1 MEIKITTY
9 TDNEKV
15 YEDKHFGEFS
25 EEISYEKIVYNDK
38 NEKKI
43 KIFIDKIK
51 ESVSIEKDNL
61 KTHIG
66 YSRKSS
72 DYNTIYGNVK
82 LDTQLVSMEKKSRNN
97 LVMYVIVYNIFFD
110 RNEKQQ
116 NKLKILNFYSFYH
129 FLYINYKIK
138 LFKNIVYYPII
149 NFFFIYIF

>member
-1 MEIKITTY
+1 MK
-9 TDNEKV
+9 
-15 YEDKHFGEFS
+15 
-25 EEISYEKIVYNDK
+25 
-38 NEKKI
+38 KKI

-66 YSRKSS
+66 YNRKSS

-97 LVMYVIVYNIFFD
+97 LVMYEIVYNIFFD

-116 NKLKILNFYSFYH
+116 NKLKIL
-129 FLYINYKIK
+129 IK
-138 LFKNIVYYPII
+138 KN
-149 NFFFIYIF
+149 

>member
-1 MEIKITTY
+1 MVRNRRRVREFTIDNMEIKITTY

-15 YEDKHFGEFS
+15 YEYKHFGEFS

-97 LVMYVIVYNIFFD
+97 LVMYEIVYNIFFD

-116 NKLKILNFYSFYH
+116 NKLKIL
-129 FLYINYKIK
+129 IK
-138 LFKNIVYYPII
+138 KN
-149 NFFFIYIF
+149 

>member
-1 MEIKITTY
+1 MVRNRRRVREFTVDNMEIKITTY

-25 EEISYEKIVYNDK
+25 EEISSEKIVYNDK

-61 KTHIG
+61 KTYIG

-97 LVMYVIVYNIFFD
+97 LIMYEIVYNIFFD

-116 NKLKILNFYSFYH
+116 NKLKIL
-129 FLYINYKIK
+129 IK
-138 LFKNIVYYPII
+138 KN
-149 NFFFIYIF
+149 

>member
-25 EEISYEKIVYNDK
+25 EEISSEKIVYNDK
-38 NEKKI
+38 NKKKI

-66 YSRKSS
+66 YNRKSS

-97 LVMYVIVYNIFFD
+97 LVMYEIVYNIFFD

-116 NKLKILNFYSFYH
+116 NKLKIL
-129 FLYINYKIK
+129 IK
-138 LFKNIVYYPII
+138 KN
-149 NFFFIYIF
+149 

>member
-25 EEISYEKIVYNDK
+25 EEISSEKIVYNDK

-61 KTHIG
+61 KTYIG

-97 LVMYVIVYNIFFD
+97 LVMYEIVYNIFFD

-116 NKLKILNFYSFYH
+116 NKLKIL
-129 FLYINYKIK
+129 IK
-138 LFKNIVYYPII
+138 KN
-149 NFFFIYIF
+149 

>member
-1 MEIKITTY
+1 LVRNRRRVREFTVDNMEIKITTY

-25 EEISYEKIVYNDK
+25 EEISSEKIVYNDK

-66 YSRKSS
+66 YNRKSS

-97 LVMYVIVYNIFFD
+97 LVMYEIVYNIFFD

-116 NKLKILNFYSFYH
+116 NKLKIL
-129 FLYINYKIK
+129 IK
-138 LFKNIVYYPII
+138 KN
-149 NFFFIYIF
+149 

>member
-1 MEIKITTY
+1 MVRNRRRIREFTVDNMEIKITTY

-25 EEISYEKIVYNDK
+25 EEISSEKIVYNDK
-38 NEKKI
+38 NKKKI

-66 YSRKSS
+66 YNRKSS

-97 LVMYVIVYNIFFD
+97 LVMYEIVYNIFFD

-116 NKLKILNFYSFYH
+116 NKLKIL
-129 FLYINYKIK
+129 IK
-138 LFKNIVYYPII
+138 KN
-149 NFFFIYIF
+149 

>member
-1 MEIKITTY
+1 MVRNRRRVREFTVDNMEIKITTY

-15 YEDKHFGEFS
+15 YEDKHFGEFL
-25 EEISYEKIVYNDK
+25 EEICSEKIVYNDK

-66 YSRKSS
+66 YNRKSS

-97 LVMYVIVYNIFFD
+97 LVMYEIVYNIFFD

-116 NKLKILNFYSFYH
+116 NKLKIL
-129 FLYINYKIK
+129 IK
-138 LFKNIVYYPII
+138 KN
-149 NFFFIYIF
+149 

>member
-1 MEIKITTY
+1 MVRNRRRVREFTVDNMEIKITTY
-9 TDNEKV
+9 TDNKKV

-25 EEISYEKIVYNDK
+25 EEISSEKIVYNNK

-66 YSRKSS
+66 YNRKSS

-97 LVMYVIVYNIFFD
+97 LVMYEIVYNIFFD

-116 NKLKILNFYSFYH
+116 NKLKIL
-129 FLYINYKIK
+129 IK
-138 LFKNIVYYPII
+138 KN
-149 NFFFIYIF
+149 

>member
-1 MEIKITTY
+1 MVRNRRRVREFTVDNMEIKITTY

-25 EEISYEKIVYNDK
+25 EEISSEKIVYNDK

-61 KTHIG
+61 KTYIG

-97 LVMYVIVYNIFFD
+97 LVMYEIVYNIFFD

-116 NKLKILNFYSFYH
+116 NKLKIL
-129 FLYINYKIK
+129 IK
-138 LFKNIVYYPII
+138 KN
-149 NFFFIYIF
+149 

>member
-15 YEDKHFGEFS
+15 YENRHIGDFI
-25 EEISYEKIVYNDK
+25 EEISSEKIEYNDK

-66 YSRKSS
+66 YNRKSS

-97 LVMYVIVYNIFFD
+97 LVMYEIVYNIFFD
-110 RNEKQQ
+110 KNEKQQ
-116 NKLKILNFYSFYH
+116 NKLKIL
-129 FLYINYKIK
+129 IK
-138 LFKNIVYYPII
+138 KN
-149 NFFFIYIF
+149 

>member
-1 MEIKITTY
+1 MVRNRRRVREFTIDNMEIKITTY

-25 EEISYEKIVYNDK
+25 EETSYEKIVYNDK

-61 KTHIG
+61 KTYIG

-97 LVMYVIVYNIFFD
+97 LVMYEIVYNIFFD

-116 NKLKILNFYSFYH
+116 NKLKIL
-129 FLYINYKIK
+129 IK
-138 LFKNIVYYPII
+138 KN
-149 NFFFIYIF
+149 

>member
-1 MEIKITTY
+1 MVRNRRRVREFTIDNMEIKITTY

-25 EEISYEKIVYNDK
+25 EEISSEKIVYNDK

-66 YSRKSS
+66 YNRKSS

-82 LDTQLVSMEKKSRNN
+82 LDTQLVSMKKKSRNN
-97 LVMYVIVYNIFFD
+97 LVMYEIVYNIFFD

-116 NKLKILNFYSFYH
+116 NKLKIL
-129 FLYINYKIK
+129 IK
-138 LFKNIVYYPII
+138 KN
-149 NFFFIYIF
+149 

>member
-1 MEIKITTY
+1 MVRNRRRVREFTIDNMEIKITTY

-97 LVMYVIVYNIFFD
+97 LVMYEIVYNIFFD
-110 RNEKQQ
+110 KNEKQQ
-116 NKLKILNFYSFYH
+116 NKLKIL
-129 FLYINYKIK
+129 IK
-138 LFKNIVYYPII
+138 KN
-149 NFFFIYIF
+149 

>member
-1 MEIKITTY
+1 MVRNRRRVREFTVDNMEIKITTY

-15 YEDKHFGEFS
+15 YEDKHFGVFQ
-25 EEISYEKIVYNDK
+25 EEISFGKIVYNDK

-66 YSRKSS
+66 YNRKSS

-97 LVMYVIVYNIFFD
+97 LIMYEIVYNIFFD

-116 NKLKILNFYSFYH
+116 NKLKIL
-129 FLYINYKIK
+129 IK
-138 LFKNIVYYPII
+138 KN
-149 NFFFIYIF
+149 

>member
-25 EEISYEKIVYNDK
+25 EEISSEKIVYNDK

-66 YSRKSS
+66 YNRKSS

-97 LVMYVIVYNIFFD
+97 LIMYEIVYNIFFD

-116 NKLKILNFYSFYH
+116 NKLKIL
-129 FLYINYKIK
+129 IK
-138 LFKNIVYYPII
+138 KN
-149 NFFFIYIF
+149 

>member
-25 EEISYEKIVYNDK
+25 EEISSEKIVYNDK

-66 YSRKSS
+66 YNRKSS

-97 LVMYVIVYNIFFD
+97 LVMYEIVYNIFFD
-110 RNEKQQ
+110 KNEKQQ
-116 NKLKILNFYSFYH
+116 NKLKIL
-129 FLYINYKIK
+129 IK
-138 LFKNIVYYPII
+138 KN
-149 NFFFIYIF
+149 

>member
-15 YEDKHFGEFS
+15 YEDKHFGEFL
-25 EEISYEKIVYNDK
+25 EEISSEKIVYNDK

-66 YSRKSS
+66 YNRKSS

-97 LVMYVIVYNIFFD
+97 LVMYEIVYNIFFD
-110 RNEKQQ
+110 KNEKQQ
-116 NKLKILNFYSFYH
+116 NKLKIL
-129 FLYINYKIK
+129 IK
-138 LFKNIVYYPII
+138 KN
-149 NFFFIYIF
+149 

>member
-1 MEIKITTY
+1 MVGNRRRVREFTVDNMEIKITTY

-25 EEISYEKIVYNDK
+25 EEISSEKIVYNDK

-66 YSRKSS
+66 YNRKSS

-97 LVMYVIVYNIFFD
+97 LVMYEIVYNIFFD

-116 NKLKILNFYSFYH
+116 NKLKIL
-129 FLYINYKIK
+129 IK
-138 LFKNIVYYPII
+138 KN
-149 NFFFIYIF
+149 

>member
-1 MEIKITTY
+1 MVRNRRRVREFTVDNMEIKITTY

-25 EEISYEKIVYNDK
+25 EEISSEKIVYNDK

-66 YSRKSS
+66 YNRKSS

-97 LVMYVIVYNIFFD
+97 LIMYEIVYNIFFD

-116 NKLKILNFYSFYH
+116 NKLKIL
-129 FLYINYKIK
+129 IK
-138 LFKNIVYYPII
+138 KN
-149 NFFFIYIF
+149 

>member
-1 MEIKITTY
+1 MVRNRRRVREFTIDNMEIKIITDA
-9 TDNEKV
+9 DNEKV
-15 YEDKHFGEFS
+15 YEDKHFGEIS

-61 KTHIG
+61 KTYIG

-97 LVMYVIVYNIFFD
+97 LVMYEIVYNIFFD

-116 NKLKILNFYSFYH
+116 NKLKIL
-129 FLYINYKIK
+129 IK
-138 LFKNIVYYPII
+138 KN
-149 NFFFIYIF
+149 

>member
-1 MEIKITTY
+1 MVRNRRRVREFTVDNMEIKITTY

-25 EEISYEKIVYNDK
+25 EEISSEKIVYNDK

-66 YSRKSS
+66 YNRKSS

-97 LVMYVIVYNIFFD
+97 LVMYEIVYNIFFY

-116 NKLKILNFYSFYH
+116 NKLKIL
-129 FLYINYKIK
+129 IK
-138 LFKNIVYYPII
+138 KN
-149 NFFFIYIF
+149 

>member
-1 MEIKITTY
+1 MVRNRRRVREFTVDNMEIKITTY
-9 TDNEKV
+9 TDNEKI

-25 EEISYEKIVYNDK
+25 EEISSEKIVYNDK

-66 YSRKSS
+66 YNRKSS

-97 LVMYVIVYNIFFD
+97 LVMYEIVYNIFFD

-116 NKLKILNFYSFYH
+116 NKLKIL
-129 FLYINYKIK
+129 IK
-138 LFKNIVYYPII
+138 KN
-149 NFFFIYIF
+149 

>member
-1 MEIKITTY
+1 MSSKIKITTY
-9 TDNEKV
+9 VDA
-15 YEDKHFGEFS
+15 
-25 EEISYEKIVYNDK
+25 EKIHEDSHVGAHIEEATSEKITYSDK
-38 NEKKI
+38 NNKKI
-43 KIFIDKIK
+43 EIFIDKIK

-97 LVMYVIVYNIFFD
+97 LVMYEIVYNIFFD

-116 NKLKILNFYSFYH
+116 NKLKIL
-129 FLYINYKIK
+129 IK
-138 LFKNIVYYPII
+138 KN
-149 NFFFIYIF
+149 

>member
-1 MEIKITTY
+1 MVRNRRRVREFTVDNMEIKITTY

-25 EEISYEKIVYNDK
+25 EEICSEKIVYNDK

-66 YSRKSS
+66 YNRKSS

-97 LVMYVIVYNIFFD
+97 LIMYEIVYNIFFD

-116 NKLKILNFYSFYH
+116 NKLKIL
-129 FLYINYKIK
+129 IK
-138 LFKNIVYYPII
+138 KN
-149 NFFFIYIF
+149 

>member
-1 MEIKITTY
+1 LVRNRRRVREFTVDNMEIKITTY

-25 EEISYEKIVYNDK
+25 EEISSEKIVYNDK

-61 KTHIG
+61 KTYIG

-97 LVMYVIVYNIFFD
+97 LVMYEIVYNIFFD

-116 NKLKILNFYSFYH
+116 NKLKIL
-129 FLYINYKIK
+129 IK
-138 LFKNIVYYPII
+138 KN
-149 NFFFIYIF
+149 

>member
-1 MEIKITTY
+1 MVRNRRRVREFTIDNMEIKITTY

-15 YEDKHFGEFS
+15 YEDKYFGEFS

-66 YSRKSS
+66 YNRKSS

-97 LVMYVIVYNIFFD
+97 LVMYEIVYNIFFD

-116 NKLKILNFYSFYH
+116 NKLKIL
-129 FLYINYKIK
+129 IK
-138 LFKNIVYYPII
+138 KN
-149 NFFFIYIF
+149 

>member
-1 MEIKITTY
+1 MVRNRRRVREFTIDNMEIKITTY

-25 EEISYEKIVYNDK
+25 EEISYEKIV
-38 NEKKI
+38 

-97 LVMYVIVYNIFFD
+97 LVMYEIVYNIFFD

-116 NKLKILNFYSFYH
+116 NKLKIL
-129 FLYINYKIK
+129 IK
-138 LFKNIVYYPII
+138 KN
-149 NFFFIYIF
+149 

>member
-1 MEIKITTY
+1 MVRNRRRVREFTVDNMEIKITTY

-15 YEDKHFGEFS
+15 YENRHIGDFI
-25 EEISYEKIVYNDK
+25 EEISSEKIEYNDK

-66 YSRKSS
+66 YNRKSS

-97 LVMYVIVYNIFFD
+97 LVMYEIVYNIFFD
-110 RNEKQQ
+110 KNEKQQ
-116 NKLKILNFYSFYH
+116 NKLKIL
-129 FLYINYKIK
+129 IK
-138 LFKNIVYYPII
+138 KN
-149 NFFFIYIF
+149 

>member
-1 MEIKITTY
+1 MVRNRSRVREFTVDNMEIKITTY

-25 EEISYEKIVYNDK
+25 EEISSEKIVYNDK

-66 YSRKSS
+66 YNRKSS

-97 LVMYVIVYNIFFD
+97 LVMYEIVYNIFFD

-116 NKLKILNFYSFYH
+116 NKLKIL
-129 FLYINYKIK
+129 IK
-138 LFKNIVYYPII
+138 KN
-149 NFFFIYIF
+149 

>member
-1 MEIKITTY
+1 MVRNRRRVREFTIDNMEIKITTY

-25 EEISYEKIVYNDK
+25 EEISSEKIVYNDK

-61 KTHIG
+61 KTYIG

-97 LVMYVIVYNIFFD
+97 LVMYEIVYNIFFD

-116 NKLKILNFYSFYH
+116 NKLKIL
-129 FLYINYKIK
+129 IK
-138 LFKNIVYYPII
+138 KN
-149 NFFFIYIF
+149 

>member
-1 MEIKITTY
+1 MVRNRRRVREFTIDNMEIKITTY

-25 EEISYEKIVYNDK
+25 EEISSEKIVYNDK

-66 YSRKSS
+66 YNRKSS

-97 LVMYVIVYNIFFD
+97 LVMYEIVYNIFFD

-116 NKLKILNFYSFYH
+116 NKLKIL
-129 FLYINYKIK
+129 IK
-138 LFKNIVYYPII
+138 KN
-149 NFFFIYIF
+149 

>member
-1 MEIKITTY
+1 MVRNRRRVREFTIDNMEIKITTY

-15 YEDKHFGEFS
+15 YEDKHFGELS

-72 DYNTIYGNVK
+72 D
-82 LDTQLVSMEKKSRNN
+82 
-97 LVMYVIVYNIFFD
+97 
-110 RNEKQQ
+110 
-116 NKLKILNFYSFYH
+116 
-129 FLYINYKIK
+129 
-138 LFKNIVYYPII
+138 
-149 NFFFIYIF
+149 

>member
-1 MEIKITTY
+1 MVRNRRRVREFTVDNMEIKITTY

-25 EEISYEKIVYNDK
+25 EEISSEKIVYNDK

-66 YSRKSS
+66 YNRKSS

-82 LDTQLVSMEKKSRNN
+82 LDTQLVSMEKKLRNN
-97 LVMYVIVYNIFFD
+97 LVMYEIVYNIFFD

-116 NKLKILNFYSFYH
+116 NKLKIL
-129 FLYINYKIK
+129 IK
-138 LFKNIVYYPII
+138 KN
-149 NFFFIYIF
+149 

>member
-1 MEIKITTY
+1 MVRNRRRVREFTIDNMEIKITTY

-25 EEISYEKIVYNDK
+25 EEISSEKIVYNDK
-38 NEKKI
+38 NKKKI

-66 YSRKSS
+66 YNRKSS

-97 LVMYVIVYNIFFD
+97 LVMYEIVYNIFFD

-116 NKLKILNFYSFYH
+116 NKLKIL
-129 FLYINYKIK
+129 IK
-138 LFKNIVYYPII
+138 KN
-149 NFFFIYIF
+149 

>member
-1 MEIKITTY
+1 MVRNRRRVREFTVDNMEIKITTY

-15 YEDKHFGEFS
+15 YEDKYFGEFS

-66 YSRKSS
+66 YNRKSS

-97 LVMYVIVYNIFFD
+97 LVMYEIVYNIFFD

-116 NKLKILNFYSFYH
+116 NKLKIL
-129 FLYINYKIK
+129 IK
-138 LFKNIVYYPII
+138 KN
-149 NFFFIYIF
+149 

>member
-1 MEIKITTY
+1 MVRNRRRVREFTVDNMEIKITTY

-25 EEISYEKIVYNDK
+25 EEISSEKIVYNDK

-66 YSRKSS
+66 YNRKSS

-97 LVMYVIVYNIFFD
+97 LVMYEIVYNIFFD
-110 RNEKQQ
+110 KNEKQQ
-116 NKLKILNFYSFYH
+116 NKLKIL
-129 FLYINYKIK
+129 IK
-138 LFKNIVYYPII
+138 KN
-149 NFFFIYIF
+149 